1 MSKKSRKRNKKILGL
16 LGVLGAGL
24 AMANRKPK
32 QSSVSQDSGRGSGN
46 RPTVD
51 DMEFKETVIS
61 APMKKPVV
69 KSVPVGRMRG
79 TGSDEAAIAGQN
91 KRAAYAQSMRA
102 PKNVMGPFDYM
113 QPKRSSIMAKPGL
126 NRMSDDM
133 GFKKGGRVGCGKA
146 KRGFGR
152 AMKGKK

>member
-16 LGVLGAGL
+16 LGALGAGL
-24 AMANRKPK
+24 AMANRGPK

-51 DMEFKETVIS
+51 DMEFKETVVS
-61 APMKKPVV
+61 APIKKPT
-69 KSVPVGRMRG
+69 RRG
-79 TGSDEAAIAGQN
+79 TVLG
-91 KRAAYAQSMRA
+91 
-102 PKNVMGPFDYM
+102 
-113 QPKRSSIMAKPGL
+113 KPGI
-126 NRMSDDM
+126 NRMDTSEVNMDYQAPDMSGYRNMDM
-133 GFKKGGRVGCGKA
+133 GLEGYYKKGGRVGCGKA